1 MNPAISTSWAVW
13 LVFYD
18 GECGLCHRFVERTIV
33 RDRAGLFRFAPL
45 KGETFRARVG
55 GEPPRGTIVVLT
67 PDGRRFVRSDAVVEI
82 LNGLGGSDARRAVWL
97 ARVPRILRDFGYRA
111 VASVRRFLAPRPDG
125 PCPLLP
131 PELRGRFLP

>member
-1 MNPAISTSWAVW
+1 MSMSPATPW

-18 GECGLCHRFVERTIV
+18 GECGLCQRFVRRTV
-33 RDRAGLFRFAPL
+33 ERDRVALFRFAPL
-45 KGETFRARVG
+45 KGDTFRTRVG
-55 GEPPRGTIVVLT
+55 GEPPSGTVVVLA

-82 LNGLGGSDARRAVWL
+82 LKGLGGKDARRAVWL
-97 ARVPRILRDFGYRA
+97 ARVPRVLRDVGYRA
-111 VASVRRFLAPRPDG
+111 VAAVRRFLAPRPDG